1 MIYIIRFYRLFYDF
15 LISLKLSSFYSEI
28 LNLLFLTLII
38 FLIVSILNFFSKK
51 IISRFFKSLSQ
62 NTKTNFDDY
71 LVENKTPIYISKLV
85 PVFFIYWVIP
95 FWFFDFQVVI
105 DYAFLALEI
114 YVVLLVVWIVRSF
127 LRAFK
132 SFLKT
137 VDSLKDKPIESFVQV
152 ILILIWFVAILNI
165 FSIITGKE
173 ITTFLTAMGALSAVI
188 LLIFKDTILGFV
200 ASIQLSTNDLIRIGD
215 WITMKQYGADG
226 DVIEIN
232 LNSVK
237 IQNFDK
243 TITTI
248 PTYKLISDSFTN
260 WRGMSESNGR
270 RIKRS
275 LLIKGSSI
283 KFMSSEELLDLKKI
297 KLLENFIDIK
307 QSEIDVY
314 NSNLDIDKTILVNGR
329 NLTNLGLFRSYIEMY
344 LDNADFINTEMT
356 VMCRQLS
363 PTPNGIPLEIY
374 AFSKNK
380 EWKDYEH
387 IMSDIFDHLLAS
399 LNTFQLQL
407 FEFPSSLKSSNDK
420 K

>member
-1 MIYIIRFYRLFYDF
+1 MIFIIRLHRLFYDF
-15 LISLKLSSFYSEI
+15 LISLELSSFYSKI

-38 FLIVSILNFFSKK
+38 VLIITIINFFSKK
-51 IISRFFKSLSQ
+51 IISRFFNSLSQ
-62 NTKTNFDDY
+62 STKTNFDNY
-71 LVENKTPIYISKLV
+71 LVENRTPIYISKLI
-85 PVFFIYWVIP
+85 PIFFTYWIIP
-95 FWFFDFQVVI
+95 LWFYDFEILI

-114 YVVLLVVWIVRSF
+114 YIVLLAVWIVRSL

-152 ILILIWFVAILNI
+152 ILIFIWFVAILNI

-215 WITMKQYGADG
+215 WITMEQYGADG

-248 PTYKLISDSFTN
+248 PTYKLISDSFKN

-275 LLIKGSSI
+275 ILIKGSSI
-283 KFMSSEELLDLKKI
+283 KFMSGDELRDLKKI
-297 KLLENFIDIK
+297 KLIQNFIELK
-307 QSEIDVY
+307 EKEIEVH
-314 NSNLDIDKTILVNGR
+314 NSNINMEKSILTNGR
-329 NLTNLGLFRSYIEMY
+329 NLTNLGLFRNYIEIY
-344 LDNADFINTEMT
+344 LDDIAVINSEMT

-363 PTPNGIPLEIY
+363 PSPQGIPLEIY

-399 LNTFQLQL
+399 LNTFQLEL
-407 FEFPSSLKSSNDK
+407 FEFPSSLKKIND
-420 K
+420 

>member
-1 MIYIIRFYRLFYDF
+1 MIYIIRLHRLFHDF

-28 LNLLFLTLII
+28 LNLLFLTFIV
-38 FLIVSILNFFSKK
+38 FLIVGILNFFSKK

-71 LVENKTPIYISKLV
+71 LVENKTPVYVSKLV
-85 PVFFIYWVIP
+85 PVFFIYWIIP
-95 FWFFDFQVVI
+95 FWFFDFEIII
-105 DYAFLALEI
+105 DYAFLVLEI
-114 YVVLLVVWIVRSF
+114 YTVLLAVWVIRSF
-127 LRAFK
+127 LRATK

-137 VDSLKDKPIESFVQV
+137 VDSFKDKPIESFVQV
-152 ILILIWFVAILNI
+152 VLIFIWFVAILNI

-248 PTYKLISDSFTN
+248 PTYKLISDSFKN
-260 WRGMSESNGR
+260 WRGMSESSGR

-283 KFMSSEELLDLKKI
+283 KFMNSKELTELKKI
-297 KLLENFIDIK
+297 KLIQNFLDIK
-307 QSEIDVY
+307 EKEIEDY
-314 NSNLDIDKTILVNGR
+314 NSNLDMDKSVLVNGR
-329 NLTNLGLFRSYIEMY
+329 NLTNLGLFRNYIEIY
-344 LDNADFINTEMT
+344 LDGASVINSEMT

-363 PTPNGIPLEIY
+363 PSPHGIPLEIY

-399 LNTFQLQL
+399 LNTFQLEL
-407 FEFPSSLKSSNDK
+407 FEFPSSLNSSND
-420 K
+420 

>member
-1 MIYIIRFYRLFYDF
+1 MFHDF

-28 LNLLFLTLII
+28 LNLLFLTFIV
-38 FLIVSILNFFSKK
+38 FLIVGILNFFSKK

-62 NTKTNFDDY
+62 NTKTNLDDY
-71 LVENKTPIYISKLV
+71 LVENKTPVYVSKLV
-85 PVFFIYWVIP
+85 PVFFIYWIIP
-95 FWFFDFQVVI
+95 FWFFDFEIII
-105 DYAFLALEI
+105 DYAFLVLEI
-114 YVVLLVVWIVRSF
+114 YTVLLAVWVIRSF
-127 LRAFK
+127 LRAIK

-137 VDSLKDKPIESFVQV
+137 VDSFKDKPIESFVQV
-152 ILILIWFVAILNI
+152 VLIFIWFVAILNI

-248 PTYKLISDSFTN
+248 PTYKLISDSFKN
-260 WRGMSESNGR
+260 WRGMSESSGR

-283 KFMSSEELLDLKKI
+283 KFMNSKELTELKNI
-297 KLLENFIDIK
+297 KLIQNFLDIK
-307 QSEIDVY
+307 EKEIEDY
-314 NSNLDIDKTILVNGR
+314 NSNLDMDKSVLVNGR
-329 NLTNLGLFRSYIEMY
+329 NLTNLGLFRNYIEIY
-344 LDNADFINTEMT
+344 LDGASVINSEMT

-363 PTPNGIPLEIY
+363 PSPHGIPLEIY

-399 LNTFQLQL
+399 LNTFQLEL
-407 FEFPSSLKSSNDK
+407 FEFPSSLNSSND
-420 K
+420 

>member
-1 MIYIIRFYRLFYDF
+1 MFHDF

-28 LNLLFLTLII
+28 LNLLFLTFIV
-38 FLIVSILNFFSKK
+38 FLIVGILNFFSKK

-71 LVENKTPIYISKLV
+71 LVENKTPVYVSKLV
-85 PVFFIYWVIP
+85 PVFFIYWIIP
-95 FWFFDFQVVI
+95 FWFFDFEIII
-105 DYAFLALEI
+105 DYAFLVLEI
-114 YVVLLVVWIVRSF
+114 YTVLLAVWVIRSF
-127 LRAFK
+127 LRAIK

-137 VDSLKDKPIESFVQV
+137 VDSFKDKPIESFVQV
-152 ILILIWFVAILNI
+152 VLIFIWFVAILNI

-248 PTYKLISDSFTN
+248 PTYKLISDSFKN
-260 WRGMSESNGR
+260 WRGMSESSGR

-283 KFMSSEELLDLKKI
+283 KFMNSKELTELKKI
-297 KLLENFIDIK
+297 KLIQNFLDIK
-307 QSEIDVY
+307 EKEIEDY
-314 NSNLDIDKTILVNGR
+314 NSNLDMDKSVLVNGR
-329 NLTNLGLFRSYIEMY
+329 NLTNLGLFRNYIEMY
-344 LDNADFINTEMT
+344 LDGASVINSEMT

-363 PTPNGIPLEIY
+363 PSPHGIPLEIY

-399 LNTFQLQL
+399 LNTFQLEL
-407 FEFPSSLKSSNDK
+407 FEFPSSLNSSND
-420 K
+420 

>member
-1 MIYIIRFYRLFYDF
+1 MII
-15 LISLKLSSFYSEI
+15 
-28 LNLLFLTLII
+28 
-38 FLIVSILNFFSKK
+38 NFFSKK
-51 IISRFFKSLSQ
+51 VVLKLFKSLSQ
-62 NTKTNFDDY
+62 NTKTNFDDF
-71 LVENKTPIYISKLV
+71 LVQNNTPIYVSKLV

-95 FWFFDFQVVI
+95 FWFYDFEPVI
-105 DYAFLALEI
+105 DYVFLGLEI
-114 YVVLLVVWIVRSF
+114 YIILILVWIIRSF
-127 LRAFK
+127 LRSVK
-132 SFLKT
+132 LFLKT
-137 VDSLKDKPIESFVQV
+137 VDSLKDKPIESFIQV
-152 ILILIWFVAILNI
+152 VLIFVWFVAILNI

-248 PTYKLISDSFTN
+248 PTYKLISDSFKN
-260 WRGMSESNGR
+260 WRGMSESDGR

-283 KFMSSEELLDLKKI
+283 KFMNKKNLAELKKI
-297 KLLENFIDIK
+297 KLIENFIVLK
-307 QSEIDVY
+307 LKEIDTY
-314 NSNLDIDKTILVNGR
+314 NSNLEMDKSVLVNGR
-329 NLTNLGLFRSYIEMY
+329 NLTNLGLFRNYIEMY
-344 LDNADFINTEMT
+344 LESAAFINTEMT

-363 PTPNGIPLEIY
+363 PSPQGIPLEIY

-399 LNTFQLQL
+399 LNTFQLEL
-407 FEFPSSLKSSNDK
+407 FEFPSKLNS
-420 K
+420 

>member
-1 MIYIIRFYRLFYDF
+1 MINTISIERLFYDF
-15 LISLKLSSFYSEI
+15 LISSNISEFYSQI
-28 LNLLFLTLII
+28 LNLLF
-38 FLIVSILNFFSKK
+38 FSLIVFLSIIIINFFSKK
-51 IISRFFKSLSQ
+51 VILKLFKSLSQ
-62 NTKTNFDDY
+62 NTKTNFDDF
-71 LVENKTPIYISKLV
+71 LVQNNTPVYVSKLI

-95 FWFFDFQVVI
+95 FWFYDFQLVV
-105 DYAFLALEI
+105 DYAFLGLEI
-114 YVVLLVVWIVRSF
+114 YIVFIVVWIIRSF
-127 LRAFK
+127 LRSVKLF
-132 SFLKT
+132 FKT
-137 VDSLKDKPIESFVQV
+137 VDSLKDKPIESFIQV
-152 ILILIWFVAILNI
+152 VLIFVWFVAILNI

-248 PTYKLISDSFTN
+248 PTYKLISDSFKN
-260 WRGMSESNGR
+260 WRGMSESDGR

-283 KFMSSEELLDLKKI
+283 KFMSKENLVELKKI
-297 KLLENFIDIK
+297 KLIEDFIVLK
-307 QSEIDVY
+307 EKEIDTH
-314 NSNLDIDKTILVNGR
+314 NSILEMDKSVLVNGR
-329 NLTNLGLFRSYIEMY
+329 NLTNLGLFRNYIEMY
-344 LDNADFINTEMT
+344 LESAAFINTEMT

-363 PTPNGIPLEIY
+363 PSPQGIPLEIY
-374 AFSKNK
+374 AFSRNK

-399 LNTFQLQL
+399 LNTFQLEL
-407 FEFPSSLKSSNDK
+407 FEFPSKLNS
-420 K
+420 

>member
-1 MIYIIRFYRLFYDF
+1 MINTIRTERLFYDF
-15 LISLKLSSFYSEI
+15 LINSNISEFNSQI
-28 LNLLFLTLII
+28 LNLLF
-38 FLIVSILNFFSKK
+38 FSLIVFLSIIIINFFSKK
-51 IISRFFKSLSQ
+51 VILKLFKGLSR
-62 NTKTNFDDY
+62 NTKTNFDDF
-71 LVENKTPIYISKLV
+71 LVQNNTPIYVSKLV

-95 FWFFDFQVVI
+95 FWFYDFEPVI
-105 DYAFLALEI
+105 DYVFLGLEI
-114 YVVLLVVWIVRSF
+114 YIVLILVWIIRSF
-127 LRAFK
+127 LRSVK
-132 SFLKT
+132 LFLKT
-137 VDSLKDKPIESFVQV
+137 VDSLKDKPIESFIQV
-152 ILILIWFVAILNI
+152 VLIFVWFVAILNI

-248 PTYKLISDSFTN
+248 PTYKLISDSFKN

-283 KFMSSEELLDLKKI
+283 KFMNKENLAELKKI
-297 KLLENFIDIK
+297 KLIENFIVLK
-307 QSEIDVY
+307 QKEIDTH
-314 NSNLDIDKTILVNGR
+314 NSNLDMDKSVLVNGR
-329 NLTNLGLFRSYIEMY
+329 NLTNLGLFRNYIEMY
-344 LDNADFINTEMT
+344 LESAAFINTEMT

-363 PTPNGIPLEIY
+363 PSPQGIPLEIY

-399 LNTFQLQL
+399 LNTFQLEL
-407 FEFPSSLKSSNDK
+407 FEFPSKLNS
-420 K
+420 